1 MPFKIFIEPLAL
13 EDLQSA
19 IDSYEDKQDGL
30 GKRFLEV
37 FDSHIKGLALNPF
50 FQIRYDNVRCLPMK
64 VFPYMIHFITDE
76 NTNSVEVKAVL
87 NTHKNPDKWFK

>member
-1 MPFKIFIEPLAL
+1 MLFNIFIEPLAL
-13 EDLQSA
+13 EDIQSA

-37 FDSHIKGLALNPF
+37 FDSHIKGLRLNPF

-64 VFPYMIHFITDE
+64 TFPYMIHFTVNE
-76 NTNSVEVKAVL
+76 KTNSLEVKAVFC
-87 NTHKNPDKWFK
+87 THKDPGNWIR